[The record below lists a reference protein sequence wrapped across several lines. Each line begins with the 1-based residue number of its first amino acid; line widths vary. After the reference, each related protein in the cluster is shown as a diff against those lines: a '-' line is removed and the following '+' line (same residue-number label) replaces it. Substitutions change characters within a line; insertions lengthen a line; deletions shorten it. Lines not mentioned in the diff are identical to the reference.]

1 MLIAQGGLEFASPIL
16 RYDITSLWRP
26 KLRWH
31 FQTIQNYAEI
41 MSDTSCGTHLHVSP
55 GGSEWTLDQV
65 RNVSRSILY
74 FEEAFDALLP
84 LERRWNRQ
92 CRSNRVDNPQLRCL
106 PDLDV
111 CCQAIQECTTI
122 KAVTH
127 LMNAREAYFLSV
139 YEVVAGEFPETDR
152 RYAFNFENLMEGKI
166 GTIGKDD

>member
-1 MLIAQGGLEFASPIL
+1 
-16 RYDITSLWRP
+16 
-26 KLRWH
+26 
-31 FQTIQNYAEI
+31 